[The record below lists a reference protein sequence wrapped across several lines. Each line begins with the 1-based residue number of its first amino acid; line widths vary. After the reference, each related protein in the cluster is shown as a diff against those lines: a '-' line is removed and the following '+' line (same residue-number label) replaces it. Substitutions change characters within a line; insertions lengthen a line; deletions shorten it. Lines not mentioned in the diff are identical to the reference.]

1 MNSIRAVI
9 TAWRN
14 ASHLDVA
21 LMVVIVQMIE
31 EQEEGTNFGGGTLFD
46 NGYANDI
53 EHDNHRSQ

>member
-21 LMVVIVQMIE
+21 LMVVTVQMFE
-31 EQEEGTNFGGGTLFD
+31 KQEEGTNFGGGTHFD
-46 NGYANDI
+46 NGK
-53 EHDNHRSQ
+53 